1 MFEIWLL
8 DFFRVFLPAVLFAF
22 VCVISLLHFSKI
34 GKKGHLI
41 TSIGFI
47 LLTAGWL
54 VIPLFVD
61 YLQIHIISPFRSW
74 EFYYLLYAVFYV
86 LSALLIL
93 IGFFLL
99 KDLNKNNSRS
109 GLPPPKGYLFAVKGS
124 VLHLI
129 ATLKKGKPNFS
140 RFQNHRK
147 AQAMA
152 PHNNGDYIFDTFAF
166 LSSQILI

>member
-1 MFEIWLL
+1 MNQWSTKMFEIWLL
-8 DFFRVFLPAVLFAF
+8 DYFRVFVPAVLFAF
-22 VCVISLLHFSKI
+22 VCVISLLQFSKTR
-34 GKKGHLI
+34 KKGHLI

-61 YLQIHIISPFRSW
+61 YLQIHIISPFRGW

-99 KDLNKNNSRS
+99 YKELKAKTPQAASTPPFRAPPSHLRTLFLN
-109 GLPPPKGYLFAVKGS
+109 
-124 VLHLI
+124 
-129 ATLKKGKPNFS
+129 LKES
-140 RFQNHRK
+140 
-147 AQAMA
+147 
-152 PHNNGDYIFDTFAF
+152 
-166 LSSQILI
+166 